1 MKTFEICIVS
11 KEYRWVEVEA
21 ENAEAAQDQVW
32 VMVGNGYTG
41 DTKAEDYDTELFVE
55 GEVTNG

>member
-11 KEYRWVEVEA
+11 KEYRWVEIEA
-21 ENAEAAQDQVW
+21 EDSEAAKDQVW
-32 VMVGNGYTG
+32 VMIGNGYTC

-55 GEVTNG
+55 GEVAND

>member
-21 ENAEAAQDQVW
+21 EDAEAAQDQVW
-32 VMVGNGYTG
+32 TMVRLGYTG
-41 DTKAEDYDTELFVE
+41 DTKPEDIDTELFVE
-55 GEVTNG
+55 GEVK